1 MTEEEKRT
9 AQMDT
14 GSTDLVKRLVKH
26 DAELRAAK
34 SWALHYNEPE
44 GKLWGEA
51 AYALHAAEERME
63 KMRKY
68 IIGHHSSDQKDY
80 GCKECVPDCDSSAQ
94 SDFICMYH
102 RALAE
107 GKGEG

>member
-1 MTEEEKRT
+1 MTEDEKRT

-51 AYALHAAEERME
+51 AYALRAAEEKVE
-63 KMRKY
+63 KMGKWILGSKFLTEEEKKARLE
-68 IIGHHSSDQKDY
+68 GDWSSVVKEETLADKDST
-80 GCKECVPDCDSSAQ
+80 K
-94 SDFICMYH
+94 
-102 RALAE
+102 
-107 GKGEG
+107 